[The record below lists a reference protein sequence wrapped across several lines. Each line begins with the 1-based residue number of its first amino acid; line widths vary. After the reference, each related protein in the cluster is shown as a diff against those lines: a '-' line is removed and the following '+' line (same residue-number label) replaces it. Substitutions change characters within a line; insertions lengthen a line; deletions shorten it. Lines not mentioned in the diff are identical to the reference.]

1 LKNYNQA
8 IKNLNKLYHI
18 DSYPKADKT
27 LRFKIS
33 IAELIVRYELND
45 LDFWKYRYEQISRE
59 YQDEFSR
66 PSGQRELDLLKMMDR
81 GVNEVEGLKN
91 KSLRA
96 DLDALLEHL
105 KQSSTEDEV
114 IQYYRW
120 LNEKVYGK

>member
-1 LKNYNQA
+1 
-8 IKNLNKLYHI
+8 
-18 DSYPKADKT
+18 
-27 LRFKIS
+27 
-33 IAELIVRYELND
+33 
-45 LDFWKYRYEQISRE
+45 
-59 YQDEFSR
+59 
-66 PSGQRELDLLKMMDR
+66 MMDR